1 MTCVCASWRPEK
13 SLAMR
18 EMPCRASTSVEQR
31 WLVIRHGLVCSL
43 GNPGEGRGGNREER
57 EKGMRQDNRPALSST
72 VCLPLLPLL
81 DAQHRGIWPAS
92 SVQLHQI
99 TVQHRTARNN
109 SNHITRTSCTLCSR
123 PSRTSPILSPPATSL
138 ARTANR
144 HAMAQVQASIM
155 YSDTLCMSIAYIAA
169 KYSIPVLS
177 FEARAASHRGSTLYC
192 TLHVY
197 ITWLVQIQRLGP
209 LWRPG

>member
-1 MTCVCASWRPEK
+1 MDMTCVCASWRPEK

-43 GNPGEGRGGNREER
+43 GNPGEDGRRGNRQGTER
-57 EKGMRQDNRPALSST
+57 REASQPYRAPSVCLFCLFSMPST
-72 VCLPLLPLL
+72 VAYGRHRQFSCTKS
-81 DAQHRGIWPAS
+81 QHS
-92 SVQLHQI
+92 
-99 TVQHRTARNN
+99 TARNN

-144 HAMAQVQASIM
+144 HAMAQVQS
-155 YSDTLCMSIAYIAA
+155 
-169 KYSIPVLS
+169 KHHVL
-177 FEARAASHRGSTLYC
+177 
-192 TLHVY
+192 
-197 ITWLVQIQRLGP
+197 
-209 LWRPG
+209 

>member
-123 PSRTSPILSPPATSL
+123 PSRTSPILSPLQPPSREL
-138 ARTANR
+138 QI
-144 HAMAQVQASIM
+144 AMPWHKCKQASCPL
-155 YSDTLCMSIAYIAA
+155 TLCAC
-169 KYSIPVLS
+169 LS
-177 FEARAASHRGSTLYC
+177 HTSPQSTRYLC
-192 TLHVY
+192 
-197 ITWLVQIQRLGP
+197 
-209 LWRPG
+209 

>member
-1 MTCVCASWRPEK
+1 
-13 SLAMR
+13 MR

-43 GNPGEGRGGNREER
+43 GNPGEGRGGRREGTER
-57 EKGMRQDNRPALSST
+57 REASQPYRAPS
-72 VCLPLLPLL
+72 VCLFCLFL
-81 DAQHRGIWPAS
+81 DAQHRSIWPAS

-99 TVQHRTARNN
+99 TAQHSTARNS

-155 YSDTLCMSIAYIAA
+155 YSDTLCMSIAYLAA
-169 KYSIPVLS
+169 MYSIPLLS

-209 LWRPG
+209 L